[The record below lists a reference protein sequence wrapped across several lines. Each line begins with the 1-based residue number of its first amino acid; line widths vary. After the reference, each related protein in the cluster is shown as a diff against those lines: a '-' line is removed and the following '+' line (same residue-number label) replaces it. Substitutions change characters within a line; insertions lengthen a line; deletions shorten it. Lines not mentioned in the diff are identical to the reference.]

1 MTRIKKTLKTVFGLA
16 GMYLLLS
23 VIGAQAAALTI
34 TATTDDGV
42 GVPGAIVDLTD
53 MSGGIRTG
61 HADAF
66 GYYQFEDIKVGE
78 TYILEVRHKGYEFTT
93 QVVGITEDLTKLN
106 FPALQFS
113 TGSRES
119 ITDTEANPVT
129 VSLPTQGI
137 SCKAST
143 VIVPVSVG
151 DLTGKNVLAFDFEV
165 RFNPAVLR
173 PSGFA
178 PTSNDGTLSS
188 DFVITAN
195 PFLPGRLIVS
205 GFGIYPLSGAGTLL
219 NLNFEVLGQP
229 GAASPLTWQAF
240 MFNEGDPASTTTDG
254 LLTVRNLVRVP
265 RDRQSLVSFQK
276 N

>member
-16 GMYLLLS
+16 GMYLLFG
-23 VIGAQAAALTI
+23 VIGAQAAVLTI
-34 TATTDDGV
+34 TAAADDGA
-42 GVPGAIVDLTD
+42 GIPGAIVNLTN
-53 MSGGIRTG
+53 MNGGVRTG

-66 GYYQFEDIKVGE
+66 GYYQFEDVKVGE
-78 TYILEVRHKGYEFTT
+78 TYILDVRHKGYEFTP
-93 QVVGITEDLTKLN
+93 QVVSVTEDLTKLN

-113 TGSRES
+113 TGSKEN
-119 ITDTEANPVT
+119 ITDASENPVT

-137 SCKAST
+137 SCKTTAVT
-143 VIVPVSVG
+143 VPVSVG
-151 DLTGKNVLAFDFEV
+151 DVTGKNVLAFDFEV
-165 RFNPAVLR
+165 RFNPTVLR

-178 PTSNDGTLSS
+178 PTSNRGTLSS
-188 DFVITAN
+188 SFTITAN

-219 NLNFEVLGQP
+219 NLNFELIGQA

-254 LLTVRNLVRVP
+254 LLTVRSSVRVP
-265 RDRQSLVSFQK
+265 RDRQNLISY
-276 N
+276 